1 MRKNNVTIAI
11 VFFISSIAIASC
23 SHKGMSG
30 LGDNDSTTVKKT
42 LVGDDNI
49 NKVARFYAGMS
60 KEGVEMSEEDS
71 KAWGEYSQEIKRMLN
86 AGAKARVQVDSLASV
101 DFKDFRNKVDLVFY
115 PFSGADFLY
124 PITIFPDADT
134 YILCGLEKTG
144 SQIGTDIKTNYAQ
157 CDSYRKALKSFMK
170 HSYFITLMMKDDLDN
185 ENIDGVCPV
194 LTMLMA
200 TADYEIIS
208 IKNKKIDENGN
219 LIAADR
225 SGNVMEYKFFKK
237 GSKHEQTLYY
247 FSTNVR
253 NTDFDPNFKKYLDIT
268 LSKHTMGTYLKAAS
282 YMMHWTTFSDIRNYI
297 LDNSLAVIQ
306 DDSGIAYKHFDDR
319 FDITLYGIY
328 KHPLPSFDKRTYQPD
343 LMKAYTENAD
353 KVKTLP
359 FYIGYNEPSNWLCA
373 RRIGC
378 K

>member
-1 MRKNNVTIAI
+1 
-11 VFFISSIAIASC
+11 
-23 SHKGMSG
+23 
-30 LGDNDSTTVKKT
+30 
-42 LVGDDNI
+42 
-49 NKVARFYAGMS
+49 MS
-60 KEGVEMSEEDS
+60 KEGVEMSEKDS
-71 KAWGEYSQEIKRMLN
+71 KAWGEYSWEIKRMLK
-86 AGAKARVQVDSLASV
+86 AGAKARGQVDSLTRV

-157 CDSYRKALKSFMK
+157 YDSYRKALKSFLK

-208 IKNKKIDENGN
+208 IKNEKIDENGN

-268 LSKHTMGTYLKAAS
+268 LPKHTVGTYLKAAS

-297 LDNSLAVIQ
+297 LDNSLVVIQ

-373 RRIGC
+373 RRKGG